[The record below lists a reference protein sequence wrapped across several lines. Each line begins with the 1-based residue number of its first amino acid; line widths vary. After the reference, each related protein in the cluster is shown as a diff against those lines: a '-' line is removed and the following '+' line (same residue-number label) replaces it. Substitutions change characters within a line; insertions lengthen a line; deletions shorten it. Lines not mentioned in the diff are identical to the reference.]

1 MRSIAQADGLRSRAR
16 HALLL
21 VFLQRPGTFSPVSDL
36 LQAVWRE
43 ETATSSNVVEVYVRY
58 LRQKLEAEDQSRLLH
73 TVRGRGYCLG
83 AERAGLEPM
92 DAAPH
97 SSCRSQPAGV

>member
-1 MRSIAQADGLRSRAR
+1 MPFCWCFCSDR
-16 HALLL
+16 
-21 VFLQRPGTFSPVSDL
+21 VTCSPVRSA
-36 LQAVWRE
+36 QAVWRE

-83 AERAGLEPM
+83 AERAG
-92 DAAPH
+92 A
-97 SSCRSQPAGV
+97 